1 MSKEDMIIKDY
12 VERFAPRIDGEKY
25 LRLYEDQDPGIQ
37 KVYAYFHQQFNC
49 LFEFLNQKNVV
60 NKHYNADESRQL
72 IDLIQEFEE
81 FQYEMKQVGHETV
94 LTTVYEEAIKY
105 CSSFLSGSGGST
117 IPETYVPISIAKYEQ
132 ILEQTSKTIKV
143 AGRSVTYGLTM
154 IGQGAFSIVQR
165 YKDPFYNRYFA
176 VKQAKKTSTDRE
188 LARFKNEYEILS
200 KLNFPYILEVYS
212 YDESKNSYVMEH
224 CDSTLRDYI
233 LQNNNKLKFLSRKRI
248 ALQFLYGINYLHIRS
263 ILHRDVSYGNV
274 LIKKYDY
281 GAATVRLSDFGLIK
295 EGVSDFT
302 KTDTDIK
309 GTIIDPALEKFK
321 DYNIQNEIYAVGF
334 ILNFIFTGKQNL
346 TSSDTRVNKVIIK
359 CTDRNPE
366 LRYKNVT
373 ELIIDVEGLLDN

>member
-1 MSKEDMIIKDY
+1 MSKEEMIIKDY

-25 LRLYEDQDPGIQ
+25 LRLYEDQDPNIQ
-37 KVYAYFHQQFNC
+37 KVYAYFHQQFNS
-49 LFEFLNQKNVV
+49 LFEFLNQKNAV

-81 FQYEMKQVGHETV
+81 FQYEMKQVGHEAV
-94 LTTVYEEAIKY
+94 LTTVYREAIKY
-105 CSSFLSGSGGST
+105 CNSFLSSSGGST
-117 IPETYVPISIAKYEQ
+117 IPETYVPISIIKYEQ
-132 ILEQTSKTIKV
+132 ILEQTSKAIKV
-143 AGRSVTYGLTM
+143 AGRSAAYGLTM
-154 IGQGAFSIVQR
+154 IGQGAFSVVQR

-212 YDESKNSYVMEH
+212 YDENKNSYVMEH

-233 LQNNNKLKFLSRKRI
+233 SQNNNKLKFLSRKRI

-295 EGVSDFT
+295 EDESDFT

-309 GTIIDPALEKFK
+309 GTIIDPALERFK
-321 DYNIQNEIYAVGF
+321 DYNVQNEIYAVGF

-346 TSSDTRVNKVIIK
+346 TSGDTEVNKVIIK

-366 LRYKNVT
+366 LRYKDVT